1 MAAGCAK
8 LAKGCARLADKD
20 NQGVKMPDISNLERQ
35 IGYEFK
41 DKTLLETALT
51 HSSYTGE
58 HQMGYDK
65 NNERL
70 EFIGDAYVDAV
81 VGTRLFEIMK
91 ESHEGALSKFRADVV
106 CETSLAEAAK
116 EIDLGAYLRLGKG
129 EATGGGRE
137 KASILS
143 DAFEALIGAIYLD
156 GGYESCSRV
165 ILSLLENRIILAAEG
180 RLSRDFKTRLQES
193 VQVND
198 RSALIEYRTVK
209 EEGPD
214 HNKTFTIELAING
227 NICGTGTG
235 SSKARAE
242 QAAASDALSKGVY

>member
-1 MAAGCAK
+1 
-8 LAKGCARLADKD
+8 
-20 NQGVKMPDISNLERQ
+20 MPDISNLERQ

-91 ESHEGALSKFRADVV
+91 ESHEGALSKYRADVV

-116 EIDLGAYLRLGKG
+116 EINLGDYLRLGKG
-129 EATGGGRE
+129 EAAGGGSN

-143 DAFEALIGAIYLD
+143 DAFEALIGAIYID

-165 ILSLLENRIILAAEG
+165 ILSLLETKIQMAAEG
-180 RLSRDFKTRLQES
+180 RLSRDYKTRLQEK
-193 VQVND
+193 VQEKD
-198 RSALIEYRTVK
+198 KSAAIEYKTVK

-214 HNKTFTIELAING
+214 HNKVFTVELTING
-227 NICGTGTG
+227 KKCGRGTG

-242 QAAASDALSKGVY
+242 QSAASDALSKGV

>member
-1 MAAGCAK
+1 
-8 LAKGCARLADKD
+8 
-20 NQGVKMPDISNLERQ
+20 MPEISKLERQ
-35 IGYEFK
+35 IGYEFR

-58 HQMGYDK
+58 HQLGYDK

-116 EIDLGAYLRLGKG
+116 EINLGDYLRLGKG
-129 EATGGGRE
+129 EAAGGGSS

-143 DAFEALIGAIYLD
+143 DAFEALIGAIYID
-156 GGYESCSRV
+156 GGYESCSKV
-165 ILSLLENRIILAAEG
+165 ILSLLETKIQMAAEG
-180 RLSRDFKTRLQES
+180 RLSRDYKTRLQEK
-193 VQVND
+193 VQVKDKN
-198 RSALIEYRTVK
+198 AAIEYRTVK

-214 HNKTFTIELAING
+214 HNKTFTVELTING
-227 NICGTGTG
+227 NKCGTGTG

-242 QAAASDALSKGVY
+242 QAAASDALSKGV